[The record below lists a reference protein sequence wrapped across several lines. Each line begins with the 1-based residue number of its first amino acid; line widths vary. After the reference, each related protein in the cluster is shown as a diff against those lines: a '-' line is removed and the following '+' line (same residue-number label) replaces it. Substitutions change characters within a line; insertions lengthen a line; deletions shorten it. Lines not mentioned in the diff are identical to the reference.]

1 MALGDAL
8 QEELTN
14 SRTRL
19 CHLGRLI
26 QQMSTDDQ
34 HSLSVAL
41 DQVRESRR
49 VSTQNNGYSKLT
61 AAAIRR
67 ALVAEGYEVSK
78 DTVEKHVAQTCGCEQ
93 S

>member
-8 QEELTN
+8 QDELTN
-14 SRTRL
+14 SRKRR

-26 QQMSTDDQ
+26 EQMPTADQ
-34 HSLSVAL
+34 DSLSAAL
-41 DQVRESRR
+41 DQVRAYRKIA
-49 VSTQNNGYSKLT
+49 TQNNGYSKLT

-67 ALVAEGYEVSK
+67 ALIAEGYDVSK
-78 DTVEKHVAQTCGCEQ
+78 DTVEKHVAQTCGCEL